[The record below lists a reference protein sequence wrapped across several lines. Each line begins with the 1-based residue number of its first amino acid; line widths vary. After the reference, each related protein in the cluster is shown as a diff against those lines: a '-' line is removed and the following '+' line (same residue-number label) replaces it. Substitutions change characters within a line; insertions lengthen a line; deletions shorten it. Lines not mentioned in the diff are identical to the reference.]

1 MIGLTI
7 VLGANHQAIPSI
19 ADNPVQFLGRTI
31 SDALSDKCKVDSLTL
46 ALTKG
51 LGIIGNYGHRTFQ
64 KLQHLLVPR
73 LRWPLLIYE
82 VPIFVVTKLEQ
93 KISCCVRKWLRL
105 HNATTNISLYSS
117 SSPCPLPIK
126 SLLSIMKSVNVW
138 VITATKVC
146 RSLCLR
152 NKCFTQIRQLVSF
165 RSGERRPKRD

>member
-1 MIGLTI
+1 MIGLSI

-31 SDALSDKCKVDSLTL
+31 SDALSDKCKADSLTL

-51 LGIIGNYGHRTFQ
+51 LGIISNYGHRIVQKLHTVQ

-82 VPIFVVTKLEQ
+82 IPIFVVTKLEQ

-126 SLLSIMKSVNVW
+126 SLSSIMKSVYVW
-138 VITATKVC
+138 VITTTKVC
-146 RSLCLR
+146 RS
-152 NKCFTQIRQLVSF
+152 
-165 RSGERRPKRD
+165 